1 MRSRISLLVLSLGAA
16 LGCSS
21 VSLRRGPDAWKED
34 GALYSIL
41 PTPDGKLMPDGWRV
55 DNFDPSA
62 EGFRKQHHSDAR
74 DLLLKRAS
82 DDGALVVVTE
92 WTKPE
97 DAEKKAAVFLD
108 RWIAAVLQAPHSTYG
123 STASLDGR
131 PGLYDDVIKHLDET
145 VASVNVPGRFI
156 PSTVHLDRK
165 RDVAT
170 KSRDDFEV
178 QGGDGSEAELH
189 ASPQGSGVDQD
200 IYAAV
205 LRPRGQDR
213 IIVIAYSNT
222 ESQFTAGETDA
233 AALARR
239 IRFP

>member
-1 MRSRISLLVLSLGAA
+1 MRLRIFPLLLLLATAV
-16 LGCSS
+16 GCSS
-21 VSLRRGPDAWKED
+21 VSLRRGPDSWKED

-41 PTPDGKLMPDGWRV
+41 PTPEGKLMPDGWRV

-62 EGFRKQHHSDAR
+62 EGFRKQHESDAR

-108 RWIAAVLQAPHSTYG
+108 RWIAGVVQAPHPTYG
-123 STASLDGR
+123 GAASLDGR
-131 PGLYDDVIKHLDET
+131 GGLYDDVLKPLDDT
-145 VASVNVPGRFI
+145 VASVTLPGRFI
-156 PSTVHLDRK
+156 PTTVHADRK
-165 RDVAT
+165 RNVET
-170 KSRDDFEV
+170 KSRADFDVPGGEGSEV
-178 QGGDGSEAELH
+178 QLH
-189 ASPQGSGVDQD
+189 AAPEGAGSDQD

-205 LRPRGQDR
+205 LRPKGQDR
-213 IIVIAYSNT
+213 IVVVAYSNT
-222 ESQFTAGETDA
+222 ESQFAASQPDA